1 MSLVAR
7 LRASPTVTLIV
18 VTAALFTDSFL
29 YGLVIPLTPRSPARI
44 DDEGALAVMYG
55 AYAVGL
61 FVTTPIFGV
70 LADRHGRR
78 RPMIVGVLLQA
89 AATLLFAFATTFGE
103 MFSAR
108 IVQGVAAA
116 ATWTAGLALV
126 AELFTQKRTQ
136 MMGFAM
142 MGSTGGSVLG
152 PLAGG
157 VLMDLSGYRLP
168 FVVAGAILAVDA
180 FMRIVLIPEPP
191 RAAAQRSDLGG
202 LLRDRSVLA
211 AALVVVLGAGGWGLL
226 EPLLPANLTRVAG
239 TSSGMIGLIFTIST
253 VMYGVASPLVDHVA
267 ERWGLRPTMV
277 FGLVMMTVS
286 LPLLGLSSNIFWAG
300 FALTL
305 VDVSTAF
312 TLNTSLSEL
321 AEAVDRRGTSGY
333 ASVYAVYNIA
343 YAAGSI
349 GSDALAGVFISNM
362 SFMAAL
368 LATSAT
374 ILVCMPLLY
383 LGRPRPDRLAAGT

>member
-1 MSLVAR
+1 MSLLGG
-7 LRASPTVTLIV
+7 LRSSPKLTLAAVTV
-18 VTAALFTDSFL
+18 ALFTDSFL
-29 YGLVIPLTPRSPARI
+29 YGLVIPLTAKSPAKI
-44 DDEGALAVMYG
+44 EDEWALGVMYG

-61 FVTTPIFGV
+61 FLATPIFGV
-70 LADRHGRR
+70 VADRHGRR
-78 RPMIVGVLLQA
+78 RPMIAGVLLQG

-103 MFSAR
+103 MFAAR
-108 IVQGVAAA
+108 VVQGVAAA

-126 AELFTQKRTQ
+126 AELFPEKRTQ

-152 PLAGG
+152 PVAGG
-157 VLMDLSGYRLP
+157 VLMDLSGYRMP
-168 FVVAGAILAVDA
+168 FVVAGAMLVVDA
-180 FMRIVLIPEPP
+180 LMRIFLIPEPP
-191 RAAAQRSDLGG
+191 RDAGGERSDLGG

-226 EPLLPANLTRVAG
+226 EPLLPNHLTRVAG

-253 VMYGVASPLVDHVA
+253 VMYGVVSPLVDRIA
-267 ERWGLRPTMV
+267 EKYGLRPTMV
-277 FGLVMMTVS
+277 LGLFMMAFS
-286 LPLLGLSSNIFWAG
+286 LPLLGFTKDVFWAG
-300 FALTL
+300 LVLCL

-321 AEAVDRRGTSGY
+321 ADAVDRRGTSGY

-343 YAAGSI
+343 YAVGSI
-349 GSDALAGVFISNM
+349 GSDVLAGVLSSSM

-368 LATSAT
+368 LVTSAV

-383 LGRPRPDRLAAGT
+383 LGRPRTVG

>member
-1 MSLVAR
+1 MSLR
-7 LRASPTVTLIV
+7 GGLRSSPKLTLAAVTV
-18 VTAALFTDSFL
+18 ALFTDSFL
-29 YGLVIPLTPRSPARI
+29 YGLVIPLTSKSPAKI
-44 DDEGALAVMYG
+44 ESEWALGLMYG

-61 FVTTPIFGV
+61 FLTTPIFGV
-70 LADRHGRR
+70 VADRYGRR
-78 RPMIVGVLLQA
+78 RPMIGGVLLQG

-103 MFSAR
+103 MFAAR
-108 IVQGVAAA
+108 VVQGVAAA

-126 AELFTQKRTQ
+126 AELFPEKRTQ

-152 PLAGG
+152 PVTGG
-157 VLMDLSGYRLP
+157 FLMDLSGYRLP
-168 FVVAGAILAVDA
+168 FVVAGAMLVVDA
-180 FMRIVLIPEPP
+180 LMRIFLIPEPP
-191 RAAAQRSDLGG
+191 RDGRSERSDLGG

-226 EPLLPANLTRVAG
+226 EPLLPNHLTRVAG

-253 VMYGVASPLVDHVA
+253 VVYGVASPLVDRIG
-267 ERWGLRPTMV
+267 EKYGLRPTMV
-277 FGLVMMTVS
+277 LGLFMMAGS
-286 LPLLGLSSNIFWAG
+286 LPLLGFTKDVFWAG
-300 FALTL
+300 LVLCL

-343 YAAGSI
+343 YAVGSI
-349 GSDALAGVFISNM
+349 GSDVMAGVLSSSM

-368 LATSAT
+368 LVTSAV

-383 LGRPRPDRLAAGT
+383 LGRPRTVG

>member
-1 MSLVAR
+1 MSLVGR
-7 LRASPTVTLIV
+7 LRGSPKITLAV
-18 VTAALFTDSFL
+18 VTVALFTDSFL
-29 YGLVIPLTPRSPARI
+29 YGLVIPLTPKSPARI
-44 DDEGALAVMYG
+44 EDEWALGVMYG

-61 FVTTPIFGV
+61 FLTTPIFGV
-70 LADRHGRR
+70 LSDRHGRR
-78 RPMIVGVLLQA
+78 RPMIYGVLLQG

-103 MFSAR
+103 MFVAR
-108 IVQGVAAA
+108 TVQGVAAA

-157 VLMDLSGYRLP
+157 VLFDLSGYGLP
-168 FVVAGAILAVDA
+168 FVVAGALLLVDA

-191 RAAAQRSDLGG
+191 RDASERSDLGG

-226 EPLLPANLTRVAG
+226 EPLLPAHLSRVAG

-253 VMYGVASPLVDHVA
+253 VMYGVCSPLVDQIA
-267 ERWGLRPTMV
+267 ERYGLRPTMV
-277 FGLVMMTVS
+277 LGLFMMAGS
-286 LPLLGLSSNIFWAG
+286 LPLLGLTSNVFWAG
-300 FALTL
+300 VFLTL

-349 GSDALAGVFISNM
+349 GSDVLAGVLTSKM

-383 LGRPRPDRLAAGT
+383 LGRPRATAADA